1 MTERFLRIMIQL
13 AVQHCL
19 RSEAAAVAN
28 LPPGAP
34 RPTALSFIAI
44 DAAVRLFVCL
54 ITQHGG
60 GPALLTKV
68 GALCRRRSA
77 AHADAATVSLPT
89 TLGPGHMHGLLRTG
103 FICGMQGTRVGAARL
118 PPLPGPQAPLSP
130 AAMPGPL
137 PTRPA
142 GPPTPRA
149 GVGHPSH
156 RAAARRGRA
165 RRRL

>member
-68 GALCRRRSA
+68 CAQAAALLA
-77 AHADAATVSLPT
+77 A
-89 TLGPGHMHGLLRTG
+89 LRQ
-103 FICGMQGTRVGAARL
+103 C
-118 PPLPGPQAPLSP
+118 
-130 AAMPGPL
+130 
-137 PTRPA
+137 
-142 GPPTPRA
+142 A
-149 GVGHPSH
+149 GVLCSV
-156 RAAARRGRA
+156 
-165 RRRL
+165 

>member
-68 GALCRRRSA
+68 CDRPCRRLPRWRRCAGVPALHAVLSA
-77 AHADAATVSLPT
+77 AFLQASHSGT
-89 TLGPGHMHGLLRTG
+89 TCNFCCHG
-103 FICGMQGTRVGAARL
+103 
-118 PPLPGPQAPLSP
+118 SP
-130 AAMPGPL
+130 HQTL
-137 PTRPA
+137 
-142 GPPTPRA
+142 
-149 GVGHPSH
+149 
-156 RAAARRGRA
+156 
-165 RRRL
+165 